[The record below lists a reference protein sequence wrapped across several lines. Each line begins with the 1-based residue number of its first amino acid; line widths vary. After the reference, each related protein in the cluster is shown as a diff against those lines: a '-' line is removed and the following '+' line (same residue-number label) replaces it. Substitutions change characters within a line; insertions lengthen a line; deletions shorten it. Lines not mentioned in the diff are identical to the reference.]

1 MTRCVPQRTVS
12 LALTILVTAG
22 VGTARAQD
30 DDVELG
36 WSDTAELTA
45 VFTGGNAEASTV
57 GFKNELMRAWE
68 SSDLALGVAE
78 GRSRAG
84 RCRPW
89 RTGRV
94 TGRLAA
100 GAAGGFSEQ
109 DPGADPETASG
120 R

>member
-45 VFTGGNAEASTV
+45 VFTGGNAEASTL

-68 SSDLALGVAE
+68 SSDLALGVGALPRRVHRLQSNRGRRLSREFSGYE
-78 GRSRAG
+78 GFG
-84 RCRPW
+84 QRPD
-89 RTGRV
+89 R
-94 TGRLAA
+94 
-100 GAAGGFSEQ
+100 
-109 DPGADPETASG
+109 
-120 R
+120 